1 MCIARLEG
9 PRSANPTPYTT
20 TSMAPQGSIASDL
33 RERIRVRVD
42 DLPTNHTNFNQ
53 RYERLGVA
61 RACSL
66 LGFLSLAM
74 CIIPFA
80 FIRFGDRIREKSSFC
95 QFLKQRKMQ
104 EEQEREMQERRT
116 QQSGVDKAI
125 AVEKL
130 V

>member
-1 MCIARLEG
+1 
-9 PRSANPTPYTT
+9 
-20 TSMAPQGSIASDL
+20 
-33 RERIRVRVD
+33 
-42 DLPTNHTNFNQ
+42 
-53 RYERLGVA
+53 
-61 RACSL
+61 
-66 LGFLSLAM
+66 LAM
-74 CIIPFA
+74 CIVPFA

>member
-1 MCIARLEG
+1 
-9 PRSANPTPYTT
+9 
-20 TSMAPQGSIASDL
+20 
-33 RERIRVRVD
+33 
-42 DLPTNHTNFNQ
+42 
-53 RYERLGVA
+53 
-61 RACSL
+61 
-66 LGFLSLAM
+66 M

-104 EEQEREMQERRT
+104 EDQEREMQERRT
-116 QQSGVDKAI
+116 QQSGVYKAI

>member
-1 MCIARLEG
+1 MK
-9 PRSANPTPYTT
+9 PTPHT
-20 TSMAPQGSIASDL
+20 TSMAPQRSITSDI
-33 RERIRVRVD
+33 RERSHVQVD
-42 DLPTNHTNFNQ
+42 SLPENLANLHE

-61 RACSL
+61 WACSL

-80 FIRFGDRIREKSSFC
+80 FIRFGDRIRERSKFC

-104 EEQEREMQERRT
+104 EDQDREMQEQRM
-116 QQSGVDKAI
+116 QQSGVHKATT
-125 AVEKL
+125 VEKL

>member
-1 MCIARLEG
+1 
-9 PRSANPTPYTT
+9 
-20 TSMAPQGSIASDL
+20 MAPQGSITSDV
-33 RERIRVRVD
+33 REQIRVRVD
-42 DLPTNHTNFNQ
+42 NLPLNCANFSE

-61 RACSL
+61 WACSL

-80 FIRFGDRIREKSSFC
+80 FIHFGDRIRERSTFC

-104 EEQEREMQERRT
+104 EDQEREMQERRT
-116 QQSGVDKAI
+116 QQSGVDKAT

>member
-1 MCIARLEG
+1 
-9 PRSANPTPYTT
+9 
-20 TSMAPQGSIASDL
+20 
-33 RERIRVRVD
+33 
-42 DLPTNHTNFNQ
+42 
-53 RYERLGVA
+53 
-61 RACSL
+61 
-66 LGFLSLAM
+66 M

>member
-1 MCIARLEG
+1 
-9 PRSANPTPYTT
+9 
-20 TSMAPQGSIASDL
+20 MAPQGSIASDL